1 MEKTVFFIK
10 RILITYFVC
19 ILGIVSYVII
29 AYFIEKVPTSGFN
42 REALGYTIGVGIMFG
57 ALGDAPYN
65 TIFIILLYFSNI
77 YKELLTNI
85 WYAIVESA
93 LFAFISNEAAY
104 EIVNKLQC
112 IYNNSSLYSERI
124 SNSWCFDW
132 QGGFIL
138 TFLFL
143 LVLIFI
149 MKGVLKIWKGHEKHC
164 SK

>member
-1 MEKTVFFIK
+1 
-10 RILITYFVC
+10 
-19 ILGIVSYVII
+19 
-29 AYFIEKVPTSGFN
+29 
-42 REALGYTIGVGIMFG
+42 MFG